1 MKRGRPREK
10 PTPIEEKAVRFKMR
24 FMTERKV
31 KICPTEEGLIYKA
44 STIIGVP
51 CRSIEIKWDEDDELN
66 GGEFRS
72 KGEVLGRFDI
82 ET

>member
-10 PTPIEEKAVRFKMR
+10 VMPIEEKVVRFKMR
-24 FMTERKV
+24 FKTERKV

-51 CRSIEIKWDEDDELN
+51 CRSIEIKWDEDDELD

-72 KGEVLGRFDI
+72 KDELLGRFDVDD
-82 ET
+82 